1 MSPGDRCVS
10 AKYGAYGSRN
20 EGLQSRAQ
28 RGGGE
33 ALLPLPG
40 SQLCDA

>member
-1 MSPGDRCVS
+1 MPGL
-10 AKYGAYGSRN
+10 SRM
-20 EGLQSRAQ
+20 

-40 SQLCDA
+40 RRSVGPQGELLTAHHACTRSSG